1 MTKVTFHLDAT
12 DRRPSSNI
20 EMIDEGILAM
30 SNLLLE
36 PMKDMKRA
44 VDTEVGSD

>member
-1 MTKVTFHLDAT
+1 MTTVSFHLDAT
-12 DRRPSSNI
+12 DQRPSSNI
-20 EMIDEGILAM
+20 EMVDEFILAM
-30 SNLLLE
+30 SEPLLE